1 MKFSERAL
9 KLTPSITL
17 EITAKAKALKA
28 EGQDVVSLSAGEPD
42 FDTPGPIKDAC
53 IESLQKGNTKYTPAT
68 GALDLKKAICEKL
81 KRDNGL
87 DYKPENIV
95 VSCGAK
101 HSLYNLLQVIL
112 NPGDE
117 VIIPAPYWL
126 SYPEMVTLGG
136 GKSVIIE
143 TKEEDGFVPT
153 TEDIKKMITPKTKAF
168 ILNSPSNPTG
178 GVWSES
184 QMKELAELAKKHS
197 FLIISDEIYEKLLY
211 EGLTHTSIASLDD
224 EVKKLAVTVN
234 GMSKSYSMTG
244 WRLGYL
250 AAEKGIVKLLSG
262 LQSHSTS
269 NPTSFAQ
276 AGGVASLDPKMEEK
290 VNEMHKK
297 FTARRQLILDE
308 LAKVPS
314 LKAFPPKGTFYVF
327 VNISKTGMDSMEFS
341 TKLLDEAKVAVVPG
355 AAFGA
360 PNHVRMS
367 FATSEENIVKAVRR
381 IAEFLK

>member
-136 GKSVIIE
+136 GKSVII
-143 TKEEDGFVPT
+143 V
-153 TEDIKKMITPKTKAF
+153 
-168 ILNSPSNPTG
+168 L
-178 GVWSES
+178 
-184 QMKELAELAKKHS
+184 
-197 FLIISDEIYEKLLY
+197 FL
-211 EGLTHTSIASLDD
+211 
-224 EVKKLAVTVN
+224 
-234 GMSKSYSMTG
+234 
-244 WRLGYL
+244 
-250 AAEKGIVKLLSG
+250 
-262 LQSHSTS
+262 
-269 NPTSFAQ
+269 
-276 AGGVASLDPKMEEK
+276 
-290 VNEMHKK
+290 
-297 FTARRQLILDE
+297 
-308 LAKVPS
+308 
-314 LKAFPPKGTFYVF
+314 PPK
-327 VNISKTGMDSMEFS
+327 I
-341 TKLLDEAKVAVVPG
+341 
-355 AAFGA
+355 
-360 PNHVRMS
+360 
-367 FATSEENIVKAVRR
+367 
-381 IAEFLK
+381 LKK